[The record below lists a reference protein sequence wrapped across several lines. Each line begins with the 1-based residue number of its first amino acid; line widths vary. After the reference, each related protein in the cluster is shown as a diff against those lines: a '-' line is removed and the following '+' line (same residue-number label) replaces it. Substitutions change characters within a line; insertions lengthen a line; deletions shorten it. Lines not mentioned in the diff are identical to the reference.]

1 MSIYRNHLPL
11 MGASTGGDYE
21 IGFSGQWQRSQADH
35 MKRSFDSGGNRKK
48 YTVSVWLKLGAMDGA
63 SGQQI
68 FTQRSSFSSATNQLD
83 NFQIGED
90 NAMAIQKTNGAGAN
104 VFSKNFAAFV
114 HGTAWIHHL
123 IAIDTTQSDIANA
136 GKYYRDGVQ
145 ITSTTYTNYNGG
157 TNYEGLHNSAAE
169 HRIGM
174 YFTNYH
180 YNGYMAD
187 FYFIDDQALT
197 PSDFTDGTGDD
208 ILPIEYSGAY
218 GETSF
223 FLNFSNGSDLG
234 EDFSG
239 EDNDFTNVGVTQSTD
254 TPSNPA

>member
-1 MSIYRNHLPL
+1 
-11 MGASTGGDYE
+11 MGASTAGEYE
-21 IGFSGQWQRSQADH
+21 IEYSGQWQRSQADY
-35 MKRSFDSGGNRKK
+35 MKRTFDSGGNRKT
-48 YTVSVWLKLGAMDGA
+48 YTLSVWLKLGAMDGA
-63 SGQQI
+63 SGQHI
-68 FTQRSSFSSATNQLD
+68 LTQRGSFTSGTNQLD
-83 NFQIGED
+83 NFQIGEN
-90 NAMAIQKTNGAGAN
+90 NAMAIQRTNAAAGAN
-104 VFSKNFAAFV
+104 VFSKNFAAFS

-123 IAIDTTQSDIANA
+123 IAIDTRESDIANA

-145 ITSTTYTNYNGG
+145 ITSTTYTNYDGG
-157 TNYEGLHNSAAE
+157 QNYEGLHNSAAE

-187 FYFIDDQALT
+187 YYFINGQALT
-197 PSDFTDGTGDD
+197 PSDFTEGTGDD
-208 ILPIEYSGAY
+208 IVPIEYSGAY
-218 GETSF
+218 GATSF

-239 EDNDFTNVGVTQSTD
+239 EDNDFTNVGVSQSTD